1 MTYKDMKM
9 TPTEARDICSWISFA
24 AAQLD
29 PEKERAANDMKQNF
43 IRTGKISKRLL
54 FDHWKLIAA
63 QILIED
69 VRKDLEKSIREQS
82 RNAGEVIG

>member
-1 MTYKDMKM
+1 MTYKNMIM
-9 TPTEARDICSWISFA
+9 SPAEARDICSWISFA

-29 PEKERAANDMKQNF
+29 PEVERAANDMKQNF
-43 IRTGKISKRLL
+43 IQTGKISERLL
-54 FDHWKLIAA
+54 FEHWKLMTA

-82 RNAGEVIG
+82 RSAGEVIG